1 MFCEAHAS
9 LSVAKLTPMPAA
21 KAAKKPLPRCNTLEE
36 AAKAGDLDELKRL
49 RGTGRWDASVCYWAA
64 KGGHL
69 DCLTYAHENRCPWE
83 CRRGCGWPSAI
94 QAAVEGGHLD
104 CLAYAHENGCPW
116 PGYPSVFDIAAESGH
131 LECLQYL
138 HENGC
143 PWPFCRYNCERTCA
157 MAARGGH
164 VECLRYLHDIGFPFD
179 INGRWWIKRKRGEID
194 EGSHAYFTLDDFDL
208 DSTTRA
214 RMEAI
219 FKCPIKSAMAALD
232 DAVREG
238 RMSDGNYKTIA
249 DGLMHAHRAKRARE

>member
-9 LSVAKLTPMPAA
+9 LSVAKLTSMPAA

-49 RGTGRWDASVCYWAA
+49 RGTGRWDAWVCYWAA

-69 DCLTYAHENRCPWE
+69 ECLTYAHRNRCPWE
-83 CRRGCGWPSAI
+83 RLPSAI
-94 QAAVEGGHLD
+94 QAAVEGGHLE

-116 PGYPSVFDIAAESGH
+116 PLSSVFDIAAESGH

-143 PWPFCRYNCERTCA
+143 PWPLVRTDCEGACA

-179 INGRWWIKRKRGEID
+179 INGRWWIKRKRGEIG

-219 FKCPIKSAMAALD
+219 FKCPIKSAMAVLD
-232 DAVREG
+232 EVKEG
-238 RMSDGNYKTIA
+238 MSDGNYKTIA